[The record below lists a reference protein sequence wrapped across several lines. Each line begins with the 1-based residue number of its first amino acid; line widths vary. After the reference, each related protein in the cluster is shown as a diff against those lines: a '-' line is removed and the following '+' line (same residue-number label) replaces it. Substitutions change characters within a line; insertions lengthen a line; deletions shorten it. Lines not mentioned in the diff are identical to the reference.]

1 MKVPYKVYYTGTFIN
16 CQAIGKFLNSIVS
29 VIQKSLFYFSGW
41 TIIIKRIMVRA
52 VVPGG
57 KRAGAHTGQVAV
69 RTSGSFNVSAA
80 KGRSYQLR
88 GQARHA

>member
-1 MKVPYKVYYTGTFIN
+1 
-16 CQAIGKFLNSIVS
+16 
-29 VIQKSLFYFSGW
+29 
-41 TIIIKRIMVRA
+41 MVRA